1 MDRFLLTSD
10 YLSIIQT
17 VDLNQIIESNYQNMY
32 DAELK
37 AIARMR
43 TKLAQRYLVDIELGN
58 MGLFSTSAH
67 YKTKGRVIDI
77 VNSIYSVKKFDKY
90 VNTSTYIT
98 GNIVTDDDGY
108 VYTAIAPS
116 TNVVLSD
123 TIYWEPMVN
132 IPPTNAPSSTGFWNS
147 ATAYIVGNV
156 VNDTN
161 GDFYI
166 SIQNGTNKLL
176 SDAAYWTLVSVTID
190 STYWE
195 LADSRYPLF
204 VEIAM
209 DLTLYNL
216 YARINPRNI
225 PELRKERNREA
236 LDQLDAWASGTD
248 TAEVL
253 EINTA
258 SQTGF
263 SIRYGS
269 ASEKQ
274 NNFF

>member
-1 MDRFLLTSD
+1 MYRFLLTSD
-10 YLSIIQT
+10 YLSVIQT
-17 VDLNQIIESNYQNMY
+17 VDLNQIIESNYQNLY
-32 DAELK
+32 DAEIK
-37 AIARMR
+37 AISRMR
-43 TKLAQRYLVDIELGN
+43 TKLAQRYLVDIELGS
-58 MGLFSTSAH
+58 MGLFSTSTH
-67 YKTKGRVIDI
+67 YKNKGRVTDI

-90 VNTSTYIT
+90 VSTSTYII

-116 TNVVLSD
+116 TNVVLTD
-123 TIYWEPMVN
+123 TLYWEPMVN
-132 IPPTNAPSSTGFWNS
+132 IPPTNAPSSIGFWS
-147 ATAYIVGNV
+147 STTAYVVGNV

-176 SDAAYWTLVSVTID
+176 SDSAYWTLVSVTID

-195 LADSRYPLF
+195 LIDSRYPLF
-204 VEIAM
+204 VEIAI

-236 LDQLDAWASGTD
+236 LDQLDSWASGTD

-253 EINTA
+253 EIDTT